1 MNTKELLLGKRPTVD
16 QYESVLKFHNYAGF
30 KSFQGESVEYYC
42 ACKKP
47 FGSTDEIRR
56 HVAEEIARL
65 GK

>member
-1 MNTKELLLGKRPTVD
+1 LNTRDLAKKPAIE
-16 QYESVLKFHNYAGF
+16 QIEAALKAHNYAGY
-30 KSFQGESVEYYC
+30 KSVWGEPTEYYC

-65 GK
+65 VK